1 MLDDPTIVRIAE
13 RLHRTPAQV
22 TLRWHIQRG
31 NIVFPKS
38 VTPKRIAE
46 NFALFDFELL
56 DEDMAAITALHRN
69 GRRGPNPD
77 EFNWI
82 P

>member
-1 MLDDPTIVRIAE
+1 
-13 RLHRTPAQV
+13 
-22 TLRWHIQRG
+22 
-31 NIVFPKS
+31 

-46 NFALFDFELL
+46 NFALFDFELA
-56 DEDMAAITALHRN
+56 DDDVRAISGLSRN